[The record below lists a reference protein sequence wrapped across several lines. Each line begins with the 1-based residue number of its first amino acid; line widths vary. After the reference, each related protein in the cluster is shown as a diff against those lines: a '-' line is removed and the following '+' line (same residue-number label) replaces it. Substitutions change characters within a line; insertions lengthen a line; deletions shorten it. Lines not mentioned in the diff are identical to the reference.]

1 MFDAEGR
8 VGGERVKIAGE
19 QQFRKG
25 FDCARVVQGAQKAD
39 ADAFFFI
46 ADFDGGAGIC
56 GAGTCGAGGA
66 DGGRCGAQKDPVL
79 SFRKDGVQIG
89 IARECRFGGALQR
102 GGADAAGEV
111 DLDRG
116 GRSACRGKEAAL
128 CGGKGQKAR
137 VVLRRVGLSGR
148 VQ

>member
-1 MFDAEGR
+1 M
-8 VGGERVKIAGE
+8 
-19 QQFRKG
+19 
-25 FDCARVVQGAQKAD
+25 QGAQKAD

-46 ADFDGGAGIC
+46 GDVDGGAGIR
-56 GAGTCGAGGA
+56 GGAGGA

-79 SFRKDGVQIG
+79 PFRKDGVQIG